1 MGDMV
6 RRTPGGRVT
15 ARRRLLLVVSIM
27 VAAMAVLA
35 GPAAAVAASGSTT
48 KAVTTYTVNVDK
60 NEIDVTVTYTIKNS
74 TSSKVKTVDCGDY
87 WICTQTTSFYYDT
100 TYVEVDAAGSD
111 VSVTS
116 NAGKVSQAVYE
127 ETSDSRIL
135 KLTYPPVWYGQT
147 RVVTAKYAIPA
158 GPRSS
163 SGFRAVKAYASLCL
177 FDNMPLDVDAGSV
190 DLVLPD
196 GFTMVT
202 TSGASLTPK
211 SDENG
216 LQTFSSGTT
225 QVTSCVVAS
234 NPAGLAKTT
243 SSAGDST
250 FDVESWP
257 EDESWA
263 GKVDA
268 YIATDLP
275 RLEELTGLTAA
286 AGPYTI
292 KEAGSAELGTG
303 AAGQATV
310 PESASEALV
319 IEAIGRTV
327 YAPMFSDTWMWAG
340 LAAYGKQVAGAGNYT
355 SCSQPSGTPDLSSWQ
370 TLVVGSS
377 QSART
382 TSAWQT
388 QAACYIFTSWAD
400 EAGHDGLKAA
410 LVAASKGENP
420 YTGAGAS
427 ETAAG
432 GPITARTLLD
442 MIDERGMVPAG
453 VADLDEAQTLLSDY
467 GIFKDTDLAGR
478 SEARARYHSLV
489 ATAGS
494 WKMPLALRSPMA
506 GWDFPT
512 AQKAMDSIT
521 DILSLRDHAE
531 KAMSDLELDGT
542 VLQSQ
547 FEAARTQADLDAV
560 LALAKGEADAAD
572 RVAEAGQ
579 LKDGSRT
586 VLQTVGL
593 LGTDLE
599 GPLGQAR
606 TSLADVKPDDASNA
620 AQTVID
626 TINKSGDQGTLRAGV
641 FSGVLLGILLLAV
654 TGLLLRRRRRR
665 VRLAAAPV
673 PSPMDGLALF
683 PPAWALY
690 DGVATASAP
699 DQSDVADGVALPA
712 PVAKTTAMEP
722 PAFGGPAFA
731 PPAAELPV
739 VDTTVTGAAPAVP
752 ATDAP
757 PTDAQAARDPAIED
771 PNRDATS

>member
-1 MGDMV
+1 MGEIV
-6 RRTPGGRVT
+6 LRTSGARVT
-15 ARRRLLLVVSIM
+15 ARRRLLLVTVSMI
-27 VAAMAVLA
+27 VAAMAALA
-35 GPAAAVAASGSTT
+35 GPAATLAASGSTT

-100 TYVEVDAAGSD
+100 TYVEVDAAGGD
-111 VSVTS
+111 LSVTS
-116 NAGKVSQAVYE
+116 NAGKVKQAVYDE
-127 ETSDSRIL
+127 SSDSRIL

-147 RVVTAKYAIPA
+147 RVVTAKYTIPA
-158 GPRSS
+158 GPGSS

-177 FDNMPLDVDAGSV
+177 FDNMPLDVDSGSV

-202 TSGASLTPK
+202 TSGASLTPT

-225 QVTSCVVAS
+225 QITSCVVAS

-250 FDVESWP
+250 FDLQAWP
-257 EDESWA
+257 EDEGWA
-263 GKVDA
+263 GTVDG
-268 YIATDLP
+268 YIASDLP
-275 RLEELTGLTAA
+275 KLEDLTGLPAA

-292 KEAGSAELGTG
+292 KEAGAAEVGTG
-303 AAGQATV
+303 AAGAATV
-310 PESASEALV
+310 PENASEAQV
-319 IEAIGRTV
+319 IQALGQTV
-327 YAPMFSDTWMWAG
+327 YSPMFSDTWMSAG
-340 LAAYGKQVAGAGNYT
+340 LAAYGEQVAGTGKYT
-355 SCSQPSGTPDLSSWQ
+355 SCGQPSGTPNLSSWQ
-370 TLVVGSS
+370 TLVVSSS
-377 QSART
+377 QYART
-382 TSAWQT
+382 TNAWQT

-400 EAGHDGLKAA
+400 EAGQDGLKAA

-427 ETAAG
+427 EPAAG

-453 VADLDEAQTLLSDY
+453 VADLDQAQTLLSDY
-467 GIFKDTDLAGR
+467 GIFNDTDLAGR

-489 ATAGS
+489 STAGS

-506 GWDFPT
+506 DWDFPT
-512 AQKAMDSIT
+512 AQKAMDSIAE
-521 DILSLRDHAE
+521 ILSLRDQAE
-531 KAMSDLELDGT
+531 KTMSDLELDGT
-542 VLQSQ
+542 LLQEQ

-572 RVAEAGQ
+572 RVAQAGQ

-586 VLQTVGL
+586 ILQTVGL

-606 TSLADVKPDDASNA
+606 TSLADVKPDDASNS

-626 TINKSGDQGTLRAGV
+626 AINKSGDQGTLRAGA
-641 FSGVLLGILLLAV
+641 FFGVLLGILLLVVA
-654 TGLLLRRRRRR
+654 GLVLRRRRRR
-665 VRLAAAPV
+665 ARLVASAPIS
-673 PSPMDGLALF
+673 SPMEGLALF
-683 PPAWALY
+683 PPAEAPY
-690 DGVATASAP
+690 DGVVMASGL
-699 DQSDVADGVALPA
+699 DQGGIADGVAPPV
-712 PVAKTTAMEP
+712 PVAMTAGIDPPAIDAPSAEP
-722 PAFGGPAFA
+722 PLAEPPLAEPPLVDTVADVA
-731 PPAAELPV
+731 PSDAPAAP
-739 VDTTVTGAAPAVP
+739 D
-752 ATDAP
+752 P
-757 PTDAQAARDPAIED
+757 PTGD
-771 PNRDATS
+771 PNRDPGS